1 MADRPASPLFQDLH
15 RFAVVGVNHRTCP
28 DAIREQLFVADEE
41 LPVVLRSLRVFGVE
55 EAMPLSTCDRVEVAG
70 VFPNPE
76 EARSVIAKILC
87 APVGLDPALLEP
99 LLYRHVGGD
108 AVAHLFRV
116 AASLDSQV
124 IGEPQILGQMRAGH
138 RLARS
143 LKSSGP
149 LIDATMSAAF
159 EAARQVRRETRIAE
173 GPVSIAAAA
182 LAVAKDVH
190 GALDSTR
197 ALLLGAGELGLILAE
212 QLRDGH
218 ATPVTVI
225 DRIDRRAQ
233 STAKSVEAHFRPFG
247 ELSAALAESDIV
259 ISALG
264 EGRAVLSAEMIGSA
278 LQKRRYRPIFLVDLS
293 LPPDID
299 PAVNRID
306 EAFLFDLE
314 DLERTA
320 TEGKNARRAEADRA
334 RELVDAAVARFLSD
348 QSGRTAAPAIVRIR
362 QHLEA
367 MRTALHA
374 EQPNLTAEDA
384 TRLLLNRI
392 LHAPSEHLRRLAAT
406 ETLDDRTIAILV
418 ELFGLDE
425 EQGEDV

>member
-41 LPVVLRSLRVFGVE
+41 LPVVLRSLRVFGIE

-76 EARSVIAKILC
+76 EARSVIARILC

-138 RLARS
+138 RLARN

-149 LIDATMSAAF
+149 LLDATMSAAF

-182 LAVAKDVH
+182 ITIARDVH
-190 GALDSTR
+190 GALDRTR

-212 QLRDGH
+212 QLQEGH
-218 ATPVTVI
+218 ETPVTVM
-225 DRIDRRAQ
+225 DRISRRAEA
-233 STAKSVEAHFRPFG
+233 TAKSINAHHRPFE
-247 ELSAALAESDIV
+247 ELSAALSEADIV
-259 ISALG
+259 IAAVG
-264 EGRAVLSAEMIGSA
+264 EGRTVLTAEMVESA

-293 LPPDID
+293 VPADVD

-320 TEGKNARRAEADRA
+320 TEGKNARRAEAERA
-334 RELVDAAVARFLSD
+334 REMVEKAVARFLSD
-348 QSGRTAAPAIVRIR
+348 QSGRTAAPAIVRLR
-362 QHLEA
+362 NHLEA
-367 MRTALHA
+367 MRTNLHE
-374 EQPNLTAEDA
+374 EQPNLSAEQA

-392 LHAPSEHLRRLAAT
+392 MHGPSEHLRRLAAS
-406 ETLDDRTIAILV
+406 ETLDDRTISTLV
-418 ELFGLDE
+418 ELFGLEE
-425 EQGEDV
+425 EQGENE

>member
-190 GALDSTR
+190 GALDSTK

-218 ATPVTVI
+218 GTPVTVI

-233 STAKSVEAHFRPFG
+233 ATAKSLEAHFRPFA
-247 ELSAALAESDIV
+247 ELSSALTEADIV
-259 ISALG
+259 IAAVG
-264 EGRAVLSAEMIGSA
+264 EGRALLSAEMIESA

-293 LPPDID
+293 VPPDID
-299 PAVNRID
+299 PAINRID

-334 RELVDAAVARFLSD
+334 RELVAAAVARFLSD

-367 MRTALHA
+367 MRTALHE
-374 EQPNLTAEDA
+374 EQPNLTAEEA
-384 TRLLLNRI
+384 TRLLLKRI

-406 ETLDDRTIAILV
+406 ETLDDRTIATLV

-425 EQGEDV
+425 EQGEDE

>member
-1 MADRPASPLFQDLH
+1 MADRTAFPLFQDLH

-182 LAVAKDVH
+182 LAVARDVH
-190 GALDSTR
+190 GALERTR
-197 ALLLGAGELGLILAE
+197 SLLLGSGELGLILAG
-212 QLRDGH
+212 QLHDGH
-218 ATPVTVI
+218 GTPVTVI

-233 STAKSVEAHFRPFG
+233 ATAKLLEAHHRPFG
-247 ELSAALAESDIV
+247 ELSAALTDADIV
-259 ISALG
+259 IAAAG
-264 EGRAVLSAEMIGSA
+264 EGRTVLSAEMVENA
-278 LQKRRYRPIFLVDLS
+278 LQKRRYRPMFLVDLS
-293 LPPDID
+293 VPPDID

-334 RELVDAAVARFLSD
+334 RALVDAAVARFLSA
-348 QSGRTAAPAIVRIR
+348 QSGRTAAPAIVRLR
-362 QHLEA
+362 EHLEA
-367 MRTALHA
+367 MRAALH
-374 EQPNLTAEDA
+374 EDQPNLTAEDA
-384 TRLLLNRI
+384 TRLLLKRI

-425 EQGEDV
+425 EQGEDE

>member
-1 MADRPASPLFQDLH
+1 LADRPASPLFQDLH

-190 GALDSTR
+190 GALDSTK

-218 ATPVTVI
+218 GTPVTVI

-233 STAKSVEAHFRPFG
+233 ATAKSLEAHFRPFA
-247 ELSAALAESDIV
+247 ELSSALTEADIV
-259 ISALG
+259 IAAVG
-264 EGRAVLSAEMIGSA
+264 EGRALLSAEMIESA

-293 LPPDID
+293 VPPDID
-299 PAVNRID
+299 PAINRID

-334 RELVDAAVARFLSD
+334 RELVAAAVARFLSE

-367 MRTALHA
+367 MRTALHE
-374 EQPNLTAEDA
+374 EQPNLTAEEA
-384 TRLLLNRI
+384 TRLLLKRI

-406 ETLDDRTIAILV
+406 ETLDDRTIATLV

-425 EQGEDV
+425 EQGEDE

>member
-70 VFPNPE
+70 IFPNPE

-87 APVGLDPALLEP
+87 APVGLDPVLLEP

-149 LIDATMSAAF
+149 LLDAIMSAAF
-159 EAARQVRRETRIAE
+159 EAAKQARRETRIAE

-182 LAVAKDVH
+182 LSIARDVH
-190 GALDSTR
+190 GQLDKTQ
-197 ALLLGAGELGLILAE
+197 ALLIGSGELGVILAE
-212 QLRDGH
+212 QLHAGH
-218 ATPVTVI
+218 GTPVTVI
-225 DRIDRRAQ
+225 DRISRRGEA
-233 STAKSVEAHFRPFG
+233 TARNIDARHRDYG
-247 ELSAALAESDIV
+247 ELASALTEADIV
-259 ISALG
+259 ISAVG
-264 EGRAVLSAEMIGSA
+264 EGRTILTADMLQSA
-278 LQKRRYRPIFLVDLS
+278 LQKRRYRPMFLVDLS
-293 LPPDID
+293 VPPDID
-299 PAVNRID
+299 PAINRID
-306 EAFLFDLE
+306 EAFLFDIE
-314 DLERTA
+314 DLERA
-320 TEGKNARRAEADRA
+320 AAEGQHARQVEAERA
-334 RELVDAAVARFLSD
+334 RQLVDAAVARFLAA
-348 QSGRTAAPAIVRIR
+348 QSGRIAAPAIVRLR
-362 QHLEA
+362 HHLET
-367 MRTALHA
+367 MRTVLLE
-374 EQPNLTAEDA
+374 EQPNLSAEEA

-392 LHAPSEHLRRLAAT
+392 MHGPSEHLRHLAAT
-406 ETLDDRTIAILV
+406 DTLDDRTVSIL
-418 ELFGLDE
+418 EALFGLDD
-425 EQGEDV
+425 EQGEDE

>member
-1 MADRPASPLFQDLH
+1 MTDRPASTLFQDLH

-138 RLARS
+138 RLARN

-149 LIDATMSAAF
+149 LLDATMSAAF
-159 EAARQVRRETRIAE
+159 EAARLARRETRIAE
-173 GPVSIAAAA
+173 GPISVAAAA
-182 LAVAKDVH
+182 LAIARDVH
-190 GALDSTR
+190 GALESTKA
-197 ALLLGAGELGLILAE
+197 ALIGAGELGLILAE
-212 QLRDGH
+212 QLHEGSG
-218 ATPVTVI
+218 TPVTVL
-225 DRIDRRAQ
+225 DRIGRRAEA
-233 STAKSVEAHFRPFG
+233 TAKAIGAHYRPF
-247 ELSAALAESDIV
+247 EQLSEALVNSDIV
-259 ISALG
+259 IAAMG
-264 EGRAVLSAEMIGSA
+264 EGRHVLSAEMIESA
-278 LQKRRYRPIFLVDLS
+278 LQRRRYRPIFLVDLS
-293 LPPDID
+293 VPADVD

-320 TEGKNARRAEADRA
+320 TEGKNARRLEADRA
-334 RELVDAAVARFLSD
+334 RELVDGAVARFLSD
-348 QSGRTAAPAIVRIR
+348 QSGRTAAPAIVRLR
-362 QHLEA
+362 NHLEA
-367 MRTALHA
+367 MRAALHE
-374 EQPNLTAEDA
+374 EQPSLSAEDA
-384 TRLLLNRI
+384 TRLLLNRVM
-392 LHAPSEHLRRLAAT
+392 HAPSEHLRRLAAT
-406 ETLDDRTIAILV
+406 ESLDDRTISLLE
-418 ELFGLDE
+418 ELFGLDH
-425 EQGEDV
+425 EQGEEE